1 MVKLAHFSI
10 VKGKWGIMEYEK
22 PFLFIDTNF
31 NLDEALMLK
40 MAFNSFNFEVLG
52 LSTSPGIMS
61 TSKASENIVGLSV
74 AEDLYL
80 SVAKGEDISDSHND
94 KDIFKTTKDYPEEIP
109 AYENI
114 LDKAEDC
121 GKLDI
126 VTTGPLTNLA
136 KALRE
141 EPEIEDF
148 ISHIFILGGSL
159 GGEIEEN
166 FKKDPEAIDLI
177 LNTGIDIFIIP
188 EEVSKGLSL
197 SDEMIENLS
206 GINQNLDKILDEY
219 KNVDEDKR
227 ILEAPLLLYLT
238 QAPEAF
244 IFEES
249 GFKVDTKEEKGALL
263 RVSSRKKN
271 YMANK
276 VNEDAFY
283 DFVVGSLTWK

>member
-1 MVKLAHFSI
+1 
-10 VKGKWGIMEYEK
+10 MEYEK

-40 MAFNSFNFEVLG
+40 MAFNSFDFEVLG
-52 LSTSPGIMS
+52 LSTSPGLMS
-61 TSKASENIVGLSV
+61 ASKAADNIVGLS
-74 AEDLYL
+74 ACEGLYL
-80 SVAKGEDISDSHND
+80 SVAKGEDTSDSHND
-94 KDIFKTTKDYPEEIP
+94 KNIFITTEDYPEKMP

-126 VTTGPLTNLA
+126 LTTGPLTNIA
-136 KALRE
+136 EALRE
-141 EPEIEDF
+141 VPEIEDF

-197 SDEMIENLS
+197 SDDMIEKLS
-206 GINQNLDKILDEY
+206 GHDKNLDKILDEY
-219 KNVDEDKR
+219 KKIDEDAR
-227 ILEAPLLLYLT
+227 ILKAPLLLYLT

-249 GFKVDTKEEKGALL
+249 GFKVDTKEDKGALV
-263 RVSSRKKN
+263 RVSSRKEN
-271 YMANK
+271 YMVNK
-276 VNEDAFY
+276 VNEEAFY
-283 DFVVGSLTWK
+283 DFVVGSLA